1 MDRASDYGSEGCRFD
16 SGRAHHYAK
25 SVHQR
30 LDIQG
35 IRAVAVLSVIAYHYD
50 LGLSRGYL
58 GVDMFFVISGYVIA
72 LSTIRNIRSEKS
84 FNWRYFYRRRVRRLL
99 PGAAIVAIFSSI
111 FSIFALSPFGPQ
123 QKTATMLVSA
133 ATYSTNFVLLKTNY
147 YALDA
152 ATNPLLHYWSLAV
165 EEQFYFL
172 WGPAVLFILA
182 VLSCRNRN
190 STRVGLIILGGFVA
204 SGSLTLFVLLSHF
217 ESTVILWRGI
227 RGLAEKGYNPST
239 FAFYSSLT
247 RLWEFMAGV
256 FLALVESRTSRKNP
270 NRTIAHCVATIG
282 VAMLIVGL
290 SNVGNTWDSASVA
303 STGLNPWAVLVVV
316 TATVAL
322 LFAGNRHAFT
332 NKLLTRKPLTYIGD
346 ISYTLYLWHWPIW
359 VFGLSVFGRNHSLIW
374 FGLIT
379 TLVVSVLQHHLI
391 EDPFR
396 KGHLYPQGNFLKLVS
411 VFVVIAIIGLYGIN
425 VASRGVGVKLIGI
438 TPAQL
443 VRHVVEEPCKGSRL
457 TFGEASTCRYK
468 SANDK
473 GLIILVGDSTA
484 KSLSDGFVVAA
495 NKLGYGAMV
504 FSASGCPF
512 QMPTS
517 PFGQYWVSPTGQIC
531 PPRNKDIWSAIALLK
546 PKVVIVSNLNYLYVR
561 DIGLPDFP
569 IGTTRVIWANQ
580 TKNTFEQLQKLG
592 IYGLLVQPVPEFP
605 LDFRS
610 GLTLMNRTI
619 IKVQR
624 KSNSGNEFLNDLEA
638 SAVMGVFSG
647 RSILNFYSELCQSDL
662 CSQVQNGKF
671 MYEDGSHLSSVGS
684 LAFTPLIVKSLSALL
699 P

>member
-16 SGRAHHYAK
+16 SGRAHHYAI
-25 SVHQR
+25 SVHKR

-35 IRAVAVLSVIAYHYD
+35 LRAIAVLLVIAYHYD
-50 LGLSRGYL
+50 LGLPRGYL
-58 GVDMFFVISGYVIA
+58 GVDMFFVISGYVIS

-99 PGAAIVAIFSSI
+99 PGAAIVALFSSI
-111 FSIFALSPFGPQ
+111 FSLFALSPFGPQ
-123 QKTATMLVSA
+123 QKAATMLVSA

-152 ATNPLLHYWSLAV
+152 VSNPLLHFWSLAV

-172 WGPAVLFILA
+172 WGPVVLA
-182 VLSCRNRN
+182 VVAVMSHRNRN
-190 STRVGLIILGGFVA
+190 STRVGLIILGGLVTL
-204 SGSLTLFVLLSHF
+204 GSLTLFVLLSHF

-256 FLALVESRTSRKNP
+256 FLALLESRTSRNNS
-270 NRTIAHCVATIG
+270 NRIISHCVATIG

-290 SNVGNTWDSASVA
+290 SNIGSTWDSSTVA
-303 STGLNPWAVLVVV
+303 STGLNPLAVLVVV
-316 TATVAL
+316 GGTVAL

-332 NKLLTRKPLTYIGD
+332 NQLLKRKPLTYIGD

-359 VFGLSVFGRNHSLIW
+359 VFGIAVFGKNNWLTW
-374 FGLIT
+374 FGLMA
-379 TLVVSVLQHHLI
+379 TLLISVAQHHLI

-411 VFVVIAIIGLYGIN
+411 AFVVIAIIGLYGVN
-425 VASRGVGVKLIGI
+425 VASKEIGKKLIGT

-443 VRHVVEEPCKGSRL
+443 VRHVVEDPCIGSRL
-457 TFGEASTCRYK
+457 TIGEASTCRYRPK
-468 SANDK
+468 NNK
-473 GLIILVGDSTA
+473 GLVILVGDSTA
-484 KSLSDGFVVAA
+484 KSLSDGLVGAA
-495 NKLGYGAMV
+495 NASGYEVMV
-504 FSASGCPF
+504 FSQSGCPF

-517 PFGQYWVSPTGQIC
+517 PFSQFCQQ
-531 PPRNKDIWSAIALLK
+531 RNRDIWSAIRTLK
-546 PKVVIVSNLNYLYVR
+546 PNAVVVSNLNYLYVR
-561 DIGLPDFP
+561 DIGLPNLP
-569 IGTTRVIWANQ
+569 IGPTRIAWANE
-580 TKNTFEQLQKLG
+580 TKKIFEQFKELQ
-592 IYGLLVQPVPEFP
+592 ISGLLAQPVPEF
-605 LDFRS
+605 LSDVRYEV
-610 GLTLMNRTI
+610 TLFKRTVNGETRDS
-619 IKVQR
+619 K
-624 KSNSGNEFLNDLEA
+624 NSGNEFLNELDS
-638 SAVMGVFSG
+638 SAVLEVADD
-647 RSILNFYSELCQSDL
+647 RSILNFYTDFCQSDL

-684 LAFTPLIVKSLSALL
+684 LILEPKIKQSLDLL
-699 P
+699 LNN